1 MILVDTSVWI
11 DHFRSAAP
19 ALVKALENGQ
29 VVSHPF
35 VVGEIALGHLR
46 HRAEV
51 VALLSELPA
60 VPVAD
65 HSDVMEFIELHALMA
80 TGVGWV
86 DAHLLCAAS
95 LAGLTLWTVDRPLR
109 RQATRLAMH
118 FS

>member
-11 DHFRSAAP
+11 DHFRSTAP
-19 ALVKALENGQ
+19 TLVKALENGQ
-29 VVSHPF
+29 IVCHPF
-35 VVGEIALGHLR
+35 VIGEVALGHMR

-51 VALLSELPA
+51 IALLSELPT

-65 HSDVMEFIELHALMA
+65 HADVMGFIEVHALMA

-95 LAGLTLWTVDRPLR
+95 LARLTLWTGDRPLR
-109 RQATRLAMH
+109 RQATRLGMA
-118 FS
+118 FR